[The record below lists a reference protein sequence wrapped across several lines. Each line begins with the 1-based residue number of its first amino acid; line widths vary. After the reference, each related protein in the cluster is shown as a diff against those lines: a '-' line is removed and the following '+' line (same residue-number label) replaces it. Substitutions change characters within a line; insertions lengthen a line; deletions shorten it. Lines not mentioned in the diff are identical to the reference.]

1 MPVLTARTLHTAQRV
16 LTGQRLLTVRISALL
31 RALSRASLLL
41 ICTGASQAQELSFSA
56 EQVEAG
62 TAVYKETCQLCHG
75 TSLSNGQFGT
85 PLRGNY
91 FRKKWGGKSLGELLQ
106 FTLESMPPDNKGG
119 LPAENYAAA
128 LAYILSRNDIVPGAA
143 PMPVDPAALQNV
155 PLPWPAP

>member
-1 MPVLTARTLHTAQRV
+1 MPLLTARTLLTA
-16 LTGQRLLTVRISALL
+16 RISGMI
-31 RALSRASLLL
+31 RALAGTSLLL
-41 ICTGASQAQELSFSA
+41 VCTSVLQAQELSFSA

-128 LAYILSRNDIVPGAA
+128 LAYILSRNDIAAGAA
-143 PMPVDPAALQNV
+143 AMPVDPAALQNV

>member
-1 MPVLTARTLHTAQRV
+1 MPSPSANAKLRH
-16 LTGQRLLTVRISALL
+16 LLLVSALL
-31 RALSRASLLL
+31 L
-41 ICTGASQAQELSFSA
+41 TGMVPADAQELSFSA

-62 TAVYKETCQLCHG
+62 NAIYKETCQLCHG
-75 TSLSNGQFGT
+75 TTLGNGQFGT

-119 LPAENYAAA
+119 LAPEQYAAA
-128 LAYILSRNDIVPGAA
+128 VAFILSRNDLAPGAA
-143 PMPVDPAALQNV
+143 PMPADPAALQAV

>member
-1 MPVLTARTLHTAQRV
+1 MSAVTANILKRTI
-16 LTGQRLLTVRISALL
+16 RLLTAGLL
-31 RALSRASLLL
+31 VGVLPA
-41 ICTGASQAQELSFSA
+41 QAQELSFSA

-62 TAVYKETCQLCHG
+62 TAVYRETCQLCHG

-91 FRKKWGGKSLGELLQ
+91 FRKKWGGKTLGELLQ

-119 LPAENYAAA
+119 LPAEQYAAA
-128 LAYILSRNDIVPGAA
+128 LAYILSRNEVAA
-143 PMPVDPAALQNV
+143 GDTAMPADPLVLQIV

>member
-1 MPVLTARTLHTAQRV
+1 VSAVTANILKRTI
-16 LTGQRLLTVRISALL
+16 RLLT
-31 RALSRASLLL
+31 ASLLVGVL
-41 ICTGASQAQELSFSA
+41 PAQAQELSFSA
-56 EQVEAG
+56 DQVEAG

-91 FRKKWGGKSLGELLQ
+91 FRKKWGGKTLGELLQ

-119 LPAENYAAA
+119 LPAEQYAAA
-128 LAYILSRNDIVPGAA
+128 LAYILSRNEVATGATA
-143 PMPVDPAALQNV
+143 MPTDPLVLQTV

>member
-1 MPVLTARTLHTAQRV
+1 MHLLTAKSFKPSFTLLH
-16 LTGQRLLTVRISALL
+16 
-31 RALSRASLLL
+31 ASLLL
-41 ICTGASQAQELSFSA
+41 LAALPVQSQELSFSA
-56 EQVEAG
+56 AQVEAG
-62 TAVYKETCQLCHG
+62 TAVYKESCQLCHG

-119 LPAENYAAA
+119 LPAEQYVAA
-128 LAYILSRNDIVPGAA
+128 LAYILSRNEVAAGAM
-143 PMPVDPAALQNV
+143 PMPADPTALQQV

>member
-1 MPVLTARTLHTAQRV
+1 MTAATANI
-16 LTGQRLLTVRISALL
+16 LKPTIRLLTAGLL
-31 RALSRASLLL
+31 VGVLPA
-41 ICTGASQAQELSFSA
+41 QAQELSFSA

-91 FRKKWGGKSLGELLQ
+91 FRKKWGGKTLGELLQ

-119 LPAENYAAA
+119 LPAEQYAAA
-128 LAYILSRNDIVPGAA
+128 LAYILSRNEVAA
-143 PMPVDPAALQNV
+143 GSTAMPADPLVLQAV